1 MNSNNQLNFDNFDI
15 NTVDKLYLARNIASA
30 FLQVSNSFNHNIG
43 LIINFY
49 IKVDNDSL
57 IIKNNESSNFE
68 IVISKTDFQNA
79 LTDRNLISFSDDS
92 LQSYIGHISMKSLK
106 SVLKRNLTLD
116 DVLLSIPD
124 KTLSQQLSIKYII
137 D

>member
-79 LTDRNLISFSDDS
+79 LTDRNLFSFSDDS
-92 LQSYIGHISMKSLK
+92 FKSFIGHISMKGLK
-106 SVLKRNLTLD
+106 SALKFHLTLAHL
-116 DVLLSIPD
+116 LLSIPD